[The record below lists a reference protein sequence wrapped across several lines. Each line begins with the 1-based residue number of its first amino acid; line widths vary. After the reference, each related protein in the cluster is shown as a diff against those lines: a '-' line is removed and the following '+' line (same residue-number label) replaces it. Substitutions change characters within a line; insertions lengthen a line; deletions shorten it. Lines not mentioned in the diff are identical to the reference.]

1 MVPARR
7 AAVRCLIH
15 RYWRKDMNQ
24 FVESALPYG
33 VPGRAHRGL
42 LLVPEGSRPA
52 AIVVL
57 LPDWRGQS
65 KLARE
70 HAGAILELGCAVVI
84 ADLYGDGFSPTDPS
98 QVGPMVKRLMD
109 HREEGVAALAACI
122 DAARERVGAT
132 LPVLCL
138 GYSAGGMV
146 ALDYGRSGADL
157 AGIIVCS
164 ALLKTAA
171 PGMSARI
178 AAPVLMLQGTQDQ
191 VSPVSTI
198 AEVIAEMDAA
208 GNRFQIRLYGQT
220 HHAFDNPEA
229 GTDPTA
235 RLVYSPESARLAR
248 LAIAE
253 FIAREGLGR
262 TGD

>member
-1 MVPARR
+1 MSQ
-7 AAVRCLIH
+7 L
-15 RYWRKDMNQ
+15 
-24 FVESALPYG
+24 VESALHYG
-33 VPGRAHRGL
+33 VQDRKHLGL
-42 LLVPEGSRPA
+42 LLVPQGARPKA
-52 AIVVL
+52 AVVL

-65 KLARE
+65 ELARD
-70 HAGAILELGCAVVI
+70 HARAIVELGCAVVI
-84 ADLYGDGFSPTDPS
+84 ADLYGDGFSPTDPA

-109 HREEGVAALAACI
+109 HREEGVAALSSCV
-122 DAARERVGAT
+122 DALREQVGASI
-132 LPVLCL
+132 PVMCL

-146 ALDYGRSGADL
+146 ALDYGRSGAEL

-171 PGMSARI
+171 PGMSTRI

-198 AEVIAEMDAA
+198 ADVIAEMDGA

-220 HHAFDNPEA
+220 HHAFDNPQA

-248 LAIAE
+248 LAITE
-253 FIAREGLGR
+253 FIAEMAMGPAARA
-262 TGD
+262 